1 MKRINGLLLL
11 LFIGLSSCNKDSYLP
26 EPELKPEI
34 SSAKSIQSFTFEAK
48 NNSAQL
54 LKDVVCHIN
63 DSLIVG
69 LVPYISNDRT
79 LIATFK
85 TDGHDI
91 SVDGIKQETGVTRNN
106 YSNPVTFTV
115 KAENGSVKKYT
126 VKLYTFTGLPI
137 IYLETE
143 APVLSKEESV
153 KGKMQIDANNSGYQ
167 QTVTEFQMEMRGR
180 GNTTWGMPKKPYR
193 IKLDKK
199 AEILGMAAAKKWV
212 LLANFSDKTMLRN
225 NIAFE
230 LGKRFEAA
238 FTPKSRFVEVVLNGE
253 YLGNYLLT
261 DQVEVGETRVN
272 IPELDE
278 DSPDSDISGGYLLEV
293 DARLDEPYWFITKN
307 NLAFTIKSP
316 EEITSSQ
323 FKYISDYVQLA
334 EDAIYGGNF
343 AGPSKGYEEYINVES
358 FINWY
363 LVNEL
368 TKNND
373 AAFFSSVFMHKD
385 RHGKL
390 SLGPIWDFDIA
401 LGNVNYN
408 GNNDPQGWWI
418 ATSGWMF
425 RLFEDPAFRKRVKA
439 RWTVLKTTQVNT
451 IFDFINQ
458 QAAYLKLSQRQ
469 NFNKW
474 DVLYNYTWPN
484 AVVLGSYDNEVQYMK
499 EWLAKRIA
507 WMDDEFKKMD

>member
-34 SSAKSIQSFTFEAK
+34 SSAKSVQSFTFEAK

-91 SVDGIKQETGVTRNN
+91 SVDGIKQETGITKNN
-106 YSNPVTFTV
+106 FSNPVTYTV

-180 GNTTWGMPKKPYR
+180 GNSTWGMPKKPYR

-212 LLANFSDKTMLRN
+212 LLANFTDKTILRN
-225 NIAFE
+225 ALAFE
-230 LGKRFEAA
+230 LGARFEVP
-238 FTPKSRFVEVVLNGE
+238 FTPKSRFVEVILNGE

-261 DQVEVGETRVN
+261 DQVEVGENRVN
-272 IPELDE
+272 IPELSQA
-278 DSPDSDISGGYLLEV
+278 SPASDISGGYLLEV
-293 DARLDEPYWFITKN
+293 DARLGEPYWFITKKGV
-307 NLAFTIKSP
+307 AITIKSP
-316 EEITSSQ
+316 EEITEDQLNYISSYLQ
-323 FKYISDYVQLA
+323 ATEDAMFSEKFTDASEGYNKYID
-334 EDAIYGGNF
+334 
-343 AGPSKGYEEYINVES
+343 VES

-368 TKNND
+368 TRNND
-373 AAFFSSVFMHKD
+373 ADFFSSVYMYKD
-385 RHGKL
+385 RGGKL
-390 SLGPIWDFDIA
+390 TLGPIWDFDIA
-401 LGNVNYN
+401 FGNVNYN
-408 GNNDPQGWWI
+408 GNNAPQGWWVNNSVWI
-418 ATSGWMF
+418 S
-425 RLFEDPAFRKRVKA
+425 RLMEDPIFRKKVQVRWNMLKA
-439 RWTVLKTTQVNT
+439 TKINS

-458 QAAYLKLSQRQ
+458 QAAYLKLSQKQ